1 MHVPREPDPS
11 LFAEPPPEPPHDVN
25 GRTAQRNARYGLWL
39 FAVYV
44 VLYGGFIIA
53 AAFRPEWMTRTAP
66 GGVNVAI
73 AYGIALI
80 AAALVLALVY
90 MLLCRGPAAAGG
102 RARL

>member
-1 MHVPREPDPS
+1 MHAPREPDPS
-11 LFAEPPPEPPHDVN
+11 IFAEPPEEPSHDVN

-44 VLYGGFIIA
+44 VLYGGFIVV
-53 AAFRPEWMTRTAP
+53 AAFRHDWLKRTAP

-80 AAALVLALVY
+80 GVALVLALVY
-90 MLLCRGPAAAGG
+90 MRLCRGPVAGG
-102 RARL
+102 RRAAP